1 MNKRQL
7 SKAQTFEKILTVAK
21 RLFSQKGV
29 LNTSTAEIAKACG
42 IAHGTV
48 FLHFADKNTLMTAIF
63 ERELQRA
70 ASDIYQLA
78 QETSQVEVLLDR
90 YFEYVE
96 QEEDFL
102 SVIAR
107 ELPFYPEELRRSI
120 LAQECILRHLFFTA
134 IENGVAAGRFKPLD
148 ITTVVMLF
156 FATVN
161 YYLAHKPSFAPQ
173 GSVIQMKKEKLKQ
186 TFLLLLSM

>member
-7 SKAQTFEKILTVAK
+7 SKAQTFEKILTAA
-21 RLFSQKGV
+21 RQLFSQHGL
-29 LNTSTAEIAKACG
+29 LNTSTAEIANACG

-48 FLHFADKNTLMTAIF
+48 FLHFADKNTLMAAIF

-70 ASDIYQLA
+70 ANDIYQVA
-78 QETSQVEVLLDR
+78 QESSQIEALLDR
-90 YFEYVE
+90 YFNYVE

-107 ELPFYPEELRRSI
+107 EMPFYSEKLRRSL

-134 IENGVAAGRFKPLD
+134 IEHGIAAGRFKPVD
-148 ITTVVMLF
+148 ITTTVMLL

-161 YYLAHKPSFAPQ
+161 NYLAHKASFAPQ
-173 GSVIQMKKEKLKQ
+173 GSVIRMKREKLKQ
-186 TFLLLLSM
+186 TFLQLLSI